1 MCDST
6 QVLKT
11 EDMQHLTNS
20 TFWQNFWPDST
31 FWKNFWPNFAADLI
45 VGIIIAG
52 LVSWLLKKLQK
63 VEAQMRIRWKLAS
76 DEQLLLCFSVWNT
89 GAINFRSEEIYWH
102 ILIEENFQSDS
113 TQWGIVVKDRA
124 EINGRYFVHYKD
136 ILKSPVFP
144 SRYTDCFAV
153 VIPEYKKVE
162 KGNVRYFLSTAHGI
176 FPRTT
181 KIKKDGDIDLTTTE
195 SIQTGNT

>member
-20 TFWQNFWPDST
+20 TFWQ
-31 FWKNFWPNFAADLI
+31 NFWPNFAADLI

-89 GAINFRSEEIYWH
+89 GAINFAAKK
-102 ILIEENFQSDS
+102 S
-113 TQWGIVVKDRA
+113 T
-124 EINGRYFVHYKD
+124 
-136 ILKSPVFP
+136 
-144 SRYTDCFAV
+144 
-153 VIPEYKKVE
+153 
-162 KGNVRYFLSTAHGI
+162 GI
-176 FPRTT
+176 F
-181 KIKKDGDIDLTTTE
+181 L
-195 SIQTGNT
+195 